1 MNFQLAA
8 IGHSFKGSMAYY
20 LHDKKQEGMEAQ
32 PESAERVAWTE
43 TRNLSVTDPQL
54 ATSVMI
60 ATARSA
66 DELKA
71 AAGVRNTGRKAE
83 AGPVFAFS
91 LQWRADEL
99 PNRDRAEMVKCA
111 NHALRVLGLD
121 HLQAVIVAHQDE
133 PHPHV
138 HVIVNRVDPNTG
150 KTEPIRRPRVHS
162 LNKWAYEYERN
173 RGQIVSPNR
182 AKRFEEIEL
191 QKQNHPD
198 EEKRRQYVQD
208 RDAQRQQRPQSSK
221 SPGAVLKDLSDAQ
234 KVRHRQ
240 EWQDLAQGNKD
251 TRSGIYDSQAVVIRE
266 AIERHK
272 TECKPIWASY
282 FRQAR
287 TDARSFQRS
296 ELGLVG
302 VIKNAMAATA
312 QQRISGQLGNR
323 GNLAATFGN
332 LFSSQARAAAFAQR
346 QELNRQQMVG
356 QLKGILDAEI
366 QRVKERRSEALAE
379 QRAKYDLDRALL
391 IERQDRE
398 KKLMSEAWRQY
409 YAGRENDRKPKAAFH
424 SSAGTP
430 AYRAPAHY
438 QAPSEIRAAFAGA
451 GGSALQEKRAR
462 ATGRGRVRSRSISG
476 GPSNEPK

>member
-1 MNFQLAA
+1 MNFQLAG

-20 LHDKKQEGMEAQ
+20 LHDKKQEGMEAH
-32 PESAERVAWTE
+32 PETAERVAWTE

-111 NHALRVLGLD
+111 DHALRILGLD
-121 HLQAVIVAHQDE
+121 HLQAVVVAHQDE

-150 KTEPIRRPRVHS
+150 KTEPIRRPRVHT

-182 AKRFEEIEL
+182 AKRFEENER
-191 QKQNHPD
+191 QRQQHPD
-198 EEKRRQYVQD
+198 KDKRRQYVQA
-208 RDAQRQQRPQSSK
+208 RDEQRQQRPDSSK
-221 SPGAVLKDLSDAQ
+221 SPGAILKDLSDAQ
-234 KVRHRQ
+234 KARHRQ
-240 EWQDLAQGNKD
+240 EWKDLAQGNK
-251 TRSGIYDSQAVVIRE
+251 TRRGEIYDSQAVVIRQ
-266 AIERHK
+266 ALERHK
-272 TECKPIWASY
+272 VECKPIWASY

-287 TDARSFQRS
+287 ADEKAFKRS
-296 ELGLVG
+296 ELGFAG
-302 VIKNAMAATA
+302 IIQNAIAATV

-332 LFSSQARAAAFAQR
+332 LFSSQARAAAFMQR
-346 QELNRQQMVG
+346 QELNRQQMAG

-366 QRVKERRSEALAE
+366 QRVKDRRSEALAE
-379 QRAKYDLDRALL
+379 QRRKYDAERAGL
-391 IERQDRE
+391 IERQDHE
-398 KKLMSEAWRQY
+398 KKQMSEAWRQY
-409 YAGRENDRKPKAAFH
+409 YANRDNDRRPKSAFH
-424 SSAGTP
+424 GSAGMP
-430 AYRAPAHY
+430 AYSAPSHY
-438 QAPSEIRAAFAGA
+438 QRPNDIRAAFASA
-451 GGSALQEKRAR
+451 GGAKLQEKQTRS
-462 ATGRGRVRSRSISG
+462 TGRGRVRSISRS
-476 GPSNEPK
+476 PSSEPK